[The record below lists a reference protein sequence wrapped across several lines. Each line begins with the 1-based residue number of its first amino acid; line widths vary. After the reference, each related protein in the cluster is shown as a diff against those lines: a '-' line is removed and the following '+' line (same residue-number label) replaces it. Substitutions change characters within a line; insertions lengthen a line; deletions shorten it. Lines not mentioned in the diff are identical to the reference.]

1 MRRAYLFALLAL
13 ISTGISAQ
21 VYRWVDSEG
30 RTHYSDRPAANAQA
44 LRIDGKERPGVPD
57 PADRSSPGTP
67 LLGPYASFE
76 IVSPE
81 PNQTL
86 RQEPANLPI
95 SLLLDPPL
103 ISGHRLELVL
113 DGTSIPVEQ
122 PVGTQISLTGL
133 AYGSHVAEAQILN
146 SANAVIART
155 ASVSFHLRKP
165 LPPGVLQ

>member
-1 MRRAYLFALLAL
+1 MRTAYLFAFITV

-86 RQEPANLPI
+86 RQESATLPM

-103 ISGHRLELVL
+103 MVGHRLEILM
-113 DGTSIPVEQ
+113 DGVPIAVEE
-122 PVGTQISLTGL
+122 PIGTQLSLSGL
-133 AYGSHVAEAQILN
+133 SFGTHVSEARIMDASGVVAR
-146 SANAVIART
+146 SAP
-155 ASVSFHLRKP
+155 VSFHLRKP
-165 LPPGVLQ
+165 LPPGVLP